1 MRSLAK
7 PCAFARPLWVR
18 LAQIFSL
25 FVWLVGATPILPG
38 MAAVAA
44 DLDGQHEVLLM
55 RTESGMSVVLHHG
68 TGDQAPDHRHSAVSD
83 FLSMVGSEGA
93 MGPDHVLMFSEGE
106 ASREGAV
113 SGEVRGR
120 EADEENRA
128 WMGPAVRWVSEIL
141 FLMDERADGAR
152 RRSASFRVGAGS
164 GVRSFAAARMVC
176 LRI

>member
-1 MRSLAK
+1 MRLSAK
-7 PCAFARPLWVR
+7 SCAFTRPLWVR
-18 LAQIFSL
+18 FAQIFSL

-38 MAAVAA
+38 VAAVAA

-68 TGDQAPDHRHSAVSD
+68 TGNQAPNHRHSVVSD
-83 FLSMVGSEGA
+83 FLSMVGSEGG

-113 SGEVRGR
+113 CEGVRGQ
-120 EADEENRA
+120 EADGESKS
-128 WMGPAVRWVSEIL
+128 WMGPAVRWVSAFL
-141 FLMDERADGAR
+141 FLTDQRADGER
-152 RRSASFRVGAGS
+152 KRSASSRAGAG
-164 GVRSFAAARMVC
+164 GRVRSFAAARMVC

>member
-25 FVWLVGATPILPG
+25 LVWLVGATPVLPA
-38 MAAVAA
+38 MAALAA

-68 TGDQAPDHRHSAVSD
+68 TGNQAPDHRHSVVSD
-83 FLSMVGSEGA
+83 FLSMVGSEGG

-113 SGEVRGR
+113 SEGVREK
-120 EADEENRA
+120 EADEENKA
-128 WMGPAVRWVSEIL
+128 WMGPAVRWVSPFL
-141 FLMDERADGAR
+141 SLMDQREDGGR
-152 RRSASFRVGAGS
+152 HRSASFRLGS
-164 GVRSFAAARMVC
+164 GSGGRSFAAARMVC